1 MGPVSGGS
9 LGQFPPPLHQQHARV
24 ADVALPLLAQGV
36 EISSRFYQTFTQL
49 LDVSGRCMQDKR
61 EMMGSGLAGFLIKN
75 RTSVDS
81 VAKLMAHRPE
91 KGSVP
96 GFKTRF
102 PRSQEKNLK
111 KAISSSCANV
121 QAMLLQKK
129 LMK

>member
-1 MGPVSGGS
+1 
-9 LGQFPPPLHQQHARV
+9 
-24 ADVALPLLAQGV
+24 
-36 EISSRFYQTFTQL
+36 
-49 LDVSGRCMQDKR
+49 MQDKR
-61 EMMGSGLAGFLIKN
+61 EMAGSGLAGFLIKN

-81 VAKLMAHRPE
+81 VAKLIAHRPE

-102 PRSQEKNLK
+102 PRSQEKTLK

-129 LMK
+129 LNEIKPYKERCYLKNYDVYVQLQG